1 MPVTK
6 VEERAVGYGKPAG
19 RSLRC
24 PRCQGSLVRVR
35 RRLLDRII
43 SLVSPRHRYRC
54 VAIGCGWEGTLRRK
68 R

>member
-6 VEERAVGYGKPAG
+6 VEERAVGYGKPVG